1 MDLGALIAEW
11 GYPAVLVGTVL
22 EGETV
27 LLLAGFAAHRG
38 HLALS
43 AVIGCAVAGSV
54 LGDQIAFLAGRRWGV
69 AVANAHPR
77 LRAMVAQALPRL
89 QRNATW
95 FVLIN
100 RFLYG
105 LRVAGPFAV
114 GMTSMPWL
122 RFLALNLVGA
132 TFWATIIAVIG
143 YALGEGVQR
152 ALGHLRLAEEVLFGA
167 VLIGAIAMALVRH
180 WRASRA
186 AAVRRPD

>member
-1 MDLGALIAEW
+1 MDLGALIAAW
-11 GYPAVLVGTVL
+11 GYPVVFIGTVL

-38 HLALS
+38 HLSLS
-43 AVIGCAVAGSV
+43 GVIACAIAGSV
-54 LGDQIAFLAGRRWGV
+54 LGDQLAFFAGRRWG
-69 AVANAHPR
+69 ASLAHSHPR
-77 LRAMVAQALPRL
+77 MRAMVAQALPRL

-122 RFLALNLVGA
+122 RFLALNAVGA
-132 TFWATIIAVIG
+132 AFWATLIAVLG

-167 VLIGAIAMALVRH
+167 VLLVAVGVVLFRH
-180 WRASRA
+180 WRGTR
-186 AAVRRPD
+186 

>member
-1 MDLGALIAEW
+1 VDLGALIAAW
-11 GYPAVLVGTVL
+11 GYPVVFVGTVL
-22 EGETV
+22 EGESV

-43 AVIGCAVAGSV
+43 IVIACAIAGSV
-54 LGDQIAFLAGRRWGV
+54 LGDQIAFFAGRRWG
-69 AVANAHPR
+69 ARLADSHPR
-77 LRAMVAQALPRL
+77 LRSMVAQALPRL

-95 FVLIN
+95 FVLVN

-114 GMTSMPWL
+114 GMTAMPWH
-122 RFLALNLVGA
+122 RFLVLNVVGA
-132 TFWATIIAVIG
+132 AFWATLVTVLG

-167 VLIGAIAMALVRH
+167 VLIGAIGVALYRH
-180 WRASRA
+180 
-186 AAVRRPD
+186 RRGAK

>member
-1 MDLGALIAEW
+1 MDLGALIAAW
-11 GYPAVLVGTVL
+11 GYPVVFAGTVL

-38 HLALS
+38 HLALGT
-43 AVIGCAVAGSV
+43 VIGCAVAGSV
-54 LGDQIAFLAGRRWGV
+54 LGDQIAFLAGRRWGAALV
-69 AVANAHPR
+69 NTHPR
-77 LRAMVAQALPRL
+77 MRNMVAQALPRL
-89 QRNATW
+89 ERNATW
-95 FVLIN
+95 FVLVN

-114 GMTSMPWL
+114 GMTAMPWH
-122 RFLALNLVGA
+122 RFLALNVAGA
-132 TFWATIIAVIG
+132 TVWAALIAVLG

-167 VLIGAIAMALVRH
+167 VLIAAVAVALVRH

>member
-1 MDLGALIAEW
+1 MDLGAVIAAW
-11 GYPAVLVGTVL
+11 GYPAVFVGTLL

-38 HLALS
+38 HLLLGM
-43 AVIGCAVAGSV
+43 VIACAVAGSV
-54 LGDQIAFLAGRRWGV
+54 LGDQLAFFAGRRWG
-69 AVANAHPR
+69 ARLADSRPR
-77 LRAMVAQALPRL
+77 LRNMVAEALPRL

-114 GMTSMPWL
+114 GMTAMPWH
-122 RFLALNLVGA
+122 RFLALNVVGA
-132 TFWATIIAVIG
+132 TFWATLIAVLG

-152 ALGHLRLAEEVLFGA
+152 ALGHLRLAEEALFGA
-167 VLIGAIAMALVRH
+167 VLVGALLVALVRH
-180 WRASRA
+180 WRNAR
-186 AAVRRPD
+186 